1 MGRIAAIGCCVCVR
15 LGYGET
21 PAQVHHIRE
30 GRIGR
35 NDWLTIPLCQAHH
48 TGTDMSVHLAKDKL
62 LAALKIGSEFELLA
76 DVLER
81 LE

>member
-1 MGRIAAIGCCVCVR
+1 
-15 LGYGET
+15 
-21 PAQVHHIRE
+21 
-30 GRIGR
+30 
-35 NDWLTIPLCQAHH
+35 
-48 TGTDMSVHLAKDKL
+48 MSVHLAKDKL